1 MDRVRLFCTA
11 CAAQVKY
18 SASRI
23 PIRKRMNA
31 ADAAVSG
38 HAVDTLINYE
48 SVKYF
53 GNEDHEAD
61 RGVRVSR
68 DGVEDRERAPL
79 YDT

>member
-1 MDRVRLFCTA
+1 
-11 CAAQVKY
+11 
-18 SASRI
+18 
-23 PIRKRMNA
+23 MNA

-61 RGVRVSR
+61 RGVAREASALPRREAPLERAGRESEWVRVSC
-68 DGVEDRERAPL
+68 DGGSREPL
-79 YDT
+79 ET